1 MLDIVGEASGGTDP
15 TLLQSVK
22 TVVNKEMKD
31 CQNAAALVLQ
41 TSPGVWSNPL
51 DWWRANHHKFPLHAQ
66 LARIHLATQATS
78 APSER
83 VFSVASRCISK
94 VRTNMDPTMA
104 GQLEFLHDNWKDWEN
119 DLKVLRMV
127 ATTKFGNP
135 KE

>member
-1 MLDIVGEASGGTDP
+1 M
-15 TLLQSVK
+15 
-22 TVVNKEMKD
+22 
-31 CQNAAALVLQ
+31 
-41 TSPGVWSNPL
+41 
-51 DWWRANHHKFPLHAQ
+51 
-66 LARIHLATQATS
+66 ATQATS

-94 VRTNMDPTMA
+94 VRTNMDPTRA

-127 ATTKFGNP
+127 ATTKLGNP